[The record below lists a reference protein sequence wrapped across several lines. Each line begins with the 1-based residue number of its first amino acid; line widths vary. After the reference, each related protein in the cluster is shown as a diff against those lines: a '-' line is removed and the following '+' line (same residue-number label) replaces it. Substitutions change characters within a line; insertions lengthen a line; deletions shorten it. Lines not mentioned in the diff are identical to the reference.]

1 MPFGKAP
8 APEVFQRILNDVIA
22 NLDDVYSIA
31 DELVVGNGA
40 TQEVAIQNHDQN
52 LRNLQTRCRLNREK
66 LVHIFWMPAIF
77 PRAYLFKLDILAVR
91 QKITLRN
98 ALCHLRHS
106 EP

>member
-1 MPFGKAP
+1 MPFGKTP

-52 LRNLQTRCRLNREK
+52 LTQTKCRLNREK

-77 PRAYLFKLDILAVR
+77 PRSYLFKLDILAVR